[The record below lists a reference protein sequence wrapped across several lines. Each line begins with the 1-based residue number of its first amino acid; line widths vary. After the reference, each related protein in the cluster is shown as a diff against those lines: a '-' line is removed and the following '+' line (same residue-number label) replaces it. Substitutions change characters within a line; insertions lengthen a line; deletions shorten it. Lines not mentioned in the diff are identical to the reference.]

1 MPADYFFL
9 VQKIVAEK
17 KYFDTSRSEIVR
29 ELERKGEADIE
40 TEHAT
45 TDDYS
50 NVQTVI
56 LRLNIHCKHPNYV
69 EGWTIALKLHNTR
82 IDGFDWEAR
91 FLGADSAIHT
101 GWHRHMW
108 DDKVES
114 AERSK
119 IPIGDFA
126 GVKSREEF
134 LIRAL
139 KLLRID
145 LSATDYGSDLLP
157 FS

>member
-1 MPADYFFL
+1 MPTDYFFL
-9 VQKIVAEK
+9 VEKIVAEK

-29 ELERKGEADIE
+29 ELEGKGEADIE
-40 TEHAT
+40 TEHPT

-50 NVQTVI
+50 NVQTMV

-82 IDGFDWEAR
+82 IDGFDWEPR
-91 FLGADSAIHT
+91 FSGADGTVHE
-101 GWHRHMW
+101 GWHRHVW
-108 DDKVES
+108 DHRAGS

-119 IPIGDFA
+119 VPIGDFA

-139 KLLRID
+139 KLFRID

-157 FS
+157 FA

>member
-1 MPADYFFL
+1 MPTNYFFL
-9 VQKIVAEK
+9 VESIVAEK
-17 KYFDTSRSEIVR
+17 KYFDTSRRELVR
-29 ELERKGEADIE
+29 ELENKGAADIE
-40 TEHAT
+40 TEHTT

-50 NVQTVI
+50 SPHTVI

-82 IDGFDWEAR
+82 IDGFDWEAK
-91 FLGADSAIHT
+91 FLGIDGETHP
-101 GWHRHMW
+101 GWHRHVW
-108 DDKVES
+108 NHKRQS

-119 IPIGDFA
+119 VPIGDFA

-139 KLLRID
+139 KLLRIE
-145 LSATDYGSDLLP
+145 LSARDYGSDLLP